1 MATTKEMD
9 RAKLRET
16 VMDLLQSGAH
26 FGHSTHHWN
35 PKMASYIF
43 TERGGQHVI
52 DLEQTAKALWEAKE
66 TVKDVAARGGKVIF
80 VGTKRQAQQPVREA
94 AAACGMPYV
103 NIRWLGGTLT
113 NWKTISQ
120 RIKYLNDREAQY
132 DAGEFNSLSKKERLG
147 IEKEIAKLNRRLG
160 GIKELTSPPD
170 MVFAVDTNGEELAV
184 KESKRTNRPLMA
196 MVDTNCDPDPV
207 DFVIP
212 SNDDSHRPIRY
223 ITGVIAKAIQE
234 GTDMHL
240 KNLVSSGRDDEAAA
254 KYEEP
259 VYDIEDPDE
268 VTEEEL
274 LGPSVLKRIAEGD
287 DEEEGEAPTGETP
300 AETTQSQS

>member
-1 MATTKEMD
+1 MVTTKQID
-9 RAKLRET
+9 RAKLRDT
-16 VMDLLQSGAH
+16 VMNLLQAGAH

-35 PKMASYIF
+35 PKMARYIF

-52 DLEQTAKALWEAKE
+52 DLEQTAEALWEATEAVKE
-66 TVKDVAARGGKVIF
+66 VAAHGGKVIF
-80 VGTKRQAQQPVREA
+80 VGTKRQAQQPIREA
-94 AAACGMPYV
+94 AVACGMPYV

-132 DAGEFNSLSKKERLG
+132 AAGEFDTLSKKERLG

-160 GIKELTSPPD
+160 GIKELTAPPD
-170 MVFAVDTNGEELAV
+170 MVFAVDTNDEELAV
-184 KESKRTNRPLMA
+184 KESQRTDSPLMA
-196 MVDTNCDPDPV
+196 IVDTNCDPDPV
-207 DFVIP
+207 DYVIP

-223 ITGVIAKAIQE
+223 ITGVIARAIQE

-240 KNLVSSGRDDEAAA
+240 KNLVSTGRDEAADT

-259 VYDIEDPDE
+259 VYEIEDPVE
-268 VTEEEL
+268 VTAEDL
-274 LGPSVLKRIAEGD
+274 LGPSVLKRLAEEDDKEEDVASTGD
-287 DEEEGEAPTGETP
+287 TP
-300 AETTQSQS
+300 PEVAGP